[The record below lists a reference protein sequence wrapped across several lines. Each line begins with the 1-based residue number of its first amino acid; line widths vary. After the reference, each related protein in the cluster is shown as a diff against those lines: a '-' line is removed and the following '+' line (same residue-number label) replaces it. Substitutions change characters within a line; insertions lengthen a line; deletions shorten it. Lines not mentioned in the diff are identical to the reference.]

1 MHTPYI
7 NQTNNYSHINKLRF
21 ILFLCGTLTVLLGV
35 YATVPRLVEVATE
48 YFSPDGHLSERGIA
62 WVSGLRLKII
72 LTGAVVLVL
81 ALLPRRLV
89 NPCLWLTST
98 VLEKC
103 VPSRTEVMSVLSTA
117 RLALARSFSMLFRV
131 ATDEKLV
138 WCLVVLIFLSIQVPA
153 IFLSAHGGLHAEG
166 IDLNPAKNLARHGV
180 YGTLTTRGFDDLT
193 YRISAGPGI
202 LVPQAVVFKL
212 FGVDV
217 DYARALHV
225 AYQLALVVIF
235 YHVGRY
241 LYGKGVALLSL
252 VLFAPLTLSAV
263 VSGSDGYAPAMF
275 YLLTGALCWFKS
287 VERGKTSYLWISG
300 VFWGLAFQT
309 KWLFLF
315 AVFALLVTWLI
326 LRLSSNPLPS
336 RYWIIPCS
344 MVLLVTAIWVGFRIF
359 NIGLREE
366 YFHVLRFWQEH
377 GHRGIPGFAIL
388 RPVVNLSGVDL
399 WAELQLFLLV
409 PALLYAM
416 MAIKATEMSDYKS
429 MFLGSFV
436 ALWLGWWLL
445 FNSEGDYLGSIHVHV
460 VRHLSQVFVARFLY
474 DLWNYASEGTRQ
486 INAIK
491 YSLRVLVAGVV
502 LTAAIPPIV
511 RQANKLYVRNMKFT
525 SAFNE
530 MVAYVR
536 NNTESDAVFSGW
548 DWSLPWH
555 IDLDESGDRLIKD
568 RATYPP
574 EHREGVSE
582 YFIVSPEWPLVPET
596 DEWPNVSPSIEWGL
610 RENAMRKGFL
620 EKHASLVRSFP
631 AGKHKWML
639 FKIND
644 TSVARPASETQSP
657 SPTSNSV
664 QDRLGSQRN

>member
-1 MHTPYI
+1 MDGNMNTP
-7 NQTNNYSHINKLRF
+7 HINKPRF
-21 ILFLCGTLTVLLGV
+21 ILFLCGTLIVLLGV
-35 YATVPRLVEVATE
+35 YATMPRLIEFATE
-48 YFSPDGHLSERGIA
+48 YFSPDKQLSERGIA
-62 WVSGLRLKII
+62 WLNGLRLKII

-89 NPCLWLTST
+89 NPCLSSTST
-98 VLEKC
+98 VVEQY
-103 VPSRTEVMSVLSTA
+103 VPSRTEVVSVLSRA

-138 WCLVVLIFLSIQVPA
+138 WCLVVLIFVSIQVPA

-180 YGTLTTRGFDDLT
+180 YGTLTTRGFGDLT

-217 DYARALHV
+217 HYARALHV
-225 AYQLALVVIF
+225 AYRLALVVIF

-252 VLFAPLTLSAV
+252 VLFVPLTLSAL
-263 VSGSDGYAPAMF
+263 VSGSDGYTPAMF

-326 LRLSSNPLPS
+326 LRLYSNPLPS

-388 RPVVNLSGVDL
+388 RPIVNLSEVDL

-436 ALWLGWWLL
+436 TLWFGWWLL
-445 FNSEGDYLGSIHVHV
+445 LNSEGDYLGSIHVRV
-460 VRHLSQVFVARFLY
+460 VRDLSQIFVARFLY
-474 DLWNYASEGTRQ
+474 DLWNYASERTRR
-486 INAIK
+486 INAMT
-491 YSLRVLVAGVV
+491 YSLKVLVAGVV
-502 LTAAIPPIV
+502 LTASILPIV
-511 RQANKLYVRNMKFT
+511 RQANKLYVTNVKFT
-525 SAFNE
+525 SAFND

-536 NNTESDAVFSGW
+536 NNKESDAVFSGW
-548 DWSLPWH
+548 GWSLPWH
-555 IDLDESGDRLIKD
+555 LDLDDAGDHLIKD
-568 RATYPP
+568 RRTYSP
-574 EHREGVSE
+574 EQREAVPE
-582 YFIVSPEWPLVPET
+582 YFVVSPEWPLDPET
-596 DEWPNVSPSIEWGL
+596 DQWPNVSPNTEWSL
-610 RENAMRKGFL
+610 RDNANRMEFL
-620 EKHASLVRSFP
+620 EKHASLVKAFP

-639 FKIND
+639 FKIKD
-644 TSVARPASETQSP
+644 TSVAQPASESQSS

-664 QDRLGSQRN
+664 QNRLSSQRN